1 MATSNI
7 NFNAKNGLSV
17 AGTEV
22 VDGSRNLRNITSG
35 NITGNLD
42 IGGDVN
48 LTGVNK
54 TFKVGGVGITSTIA
68 ALSIALGEQFHFQHK
83 PRD

>member
-22 VDGSRNLRNITSG
+22 VDGSRNLRNIATG
-35 NITGNLD
+35 NITGDLD

-48 LTGVNK
+48 LTGTNK
-54 TFKVGGVGITSTIA
+54 TFKVGGVGITATIA
-68 ALSIALGEQFHFQHK
+68 ALYIALGGRFIFIK
-83 PRD
+83 T